1 MAQKLVYCEP
11 DVFSDLSEKYWRD
24 VSTAMKRY
32 SRESAIRMEELF
44 MGTPLPGLFE
54 SQLGKDLSYFP
65 WP

>member
-11 DVFSDLSEKYWRD
+11 DVFNDLSEKYWRD

-44 MGTPLPGLFE
+44 MGAPLPGFFE
-54 SQLGKDLSYFP
+54 TQLGKDLSYFSRP
-65 WP
+65 